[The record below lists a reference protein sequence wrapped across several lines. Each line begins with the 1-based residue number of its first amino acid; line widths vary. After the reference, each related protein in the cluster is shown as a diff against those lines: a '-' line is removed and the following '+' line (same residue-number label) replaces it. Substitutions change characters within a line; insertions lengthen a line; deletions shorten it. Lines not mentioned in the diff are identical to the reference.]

1 MRTVISNM
9 LVGSKGAG
17 LALMTGVILAIV
29 ASLFYPGGPAVN
41 PVDQSDFLG
50 AVVALGEHPSL
61 AHVMTMLVILGML
74 LHVYGISALLRL
86 GKGEQCLAGTIL
98 RSGVFASLFAW
109 GIFIIGLGQRHMVI
123 HLMQRSANPAESA
136 DMAQQFQGLALDGH
150 IGMAGMLMGFVW
162 IWPVASSLVGLG
174 LVARIGA
181 MNVYKLAAYGLLV
194 IGVGGMVNFIV
205 AQHGSGLDINALLMS
220 NNILQMFGSVF
231 LFIVGLGIYRGQR
244 GLVPEEE
251 SAG

>member
-1 MRTVISNM
+1 MRTVNSSI
-9 LVGSKGAG
+9 LLGSKGAG

-29 ASLFYPGGPAVN
+29 ASLFYPGGPVIN
-41 PVDQSDFLG
+41 PVDQSDFG
-50 AVVALGEHPSL
+50 AAVVALGEHPSL
-61 AHVMTMLVILGML
+61 AHVMTMLVIVGML

-86 GKGEQCLAGTIL
+86 GKGEQCLAGTVL

-123 HLMQRSANPAESA
+123 HLMQRSENESA

-181 MNVYKLAAYGLLV
+181 VNVYKLAALGLLA
-194 IGVGGMVNFIV
+194 IGVGGMVNFVV
-205 AQHGSGLDINALLMS
+205 AQHASGLDINALLMA
-220 NNILQMFGSVF
+220 NNILQMFGSIF
-231 LFIVGLGIYRGQR
+231 LFIVGLGLYRGQR